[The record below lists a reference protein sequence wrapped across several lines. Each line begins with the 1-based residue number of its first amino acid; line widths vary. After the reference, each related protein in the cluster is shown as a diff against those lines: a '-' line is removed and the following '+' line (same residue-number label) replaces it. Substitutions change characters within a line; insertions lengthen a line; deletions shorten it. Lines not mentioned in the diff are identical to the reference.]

1 MLHALEVLALRIYM
15 AIFKVVTALMPF
27 KWPRMFEGT
36 GSSLELIRHMANA
49 GHRNVLVVTDAV
61 LVKLG
66 VLDNMKAELETQG
79 VKYVVYDGVEPNPTV
94 EQIEAGYR
102 MLMENGCQAILA
114 VGGGSPID
122 AAKMIGARAKN
133 NKPVL
138 KLTGLLR
145 VHKGMIPLFAVPTTA
160 GTGAE
165 VTIAAVVSDQS
176 GISIETAAKALCSSR
191 IARTTA
197 IITTPA
203 KIARSKASANQ
214 INATSES
221 ETTME
226 GNNLRPARLL
236 IASLIECRSDIFYL
250 TNS

>member
-36 GSSLELIRHMANA
+36 GSSLDLVRHMADA
-49 GHRNVLVVTDAV
+49 GHRNVLIVTDAV

-66 VLDNMKAELETQG
+66 VLEKMKAELETQG

-138 KLTGLLR
+138 MDR
-145 VHKGMIPLFAVPTTA
+145 
-160 GTGAE
+160 
-165 VTIAAVVSDQS
+165 
-176 GISIETAAKALCSSR
+176 
-191 IARTTA
+191 
-197 IITTPA
+197 
-203 KIARSKASANQ
+203 
-214 INATSES
+214 
-221 ETTME
+221 
-226 GNNLRPARLL
+226 
-236 IASLIECRSDIFYL
+236 
-250 TNS
+250 